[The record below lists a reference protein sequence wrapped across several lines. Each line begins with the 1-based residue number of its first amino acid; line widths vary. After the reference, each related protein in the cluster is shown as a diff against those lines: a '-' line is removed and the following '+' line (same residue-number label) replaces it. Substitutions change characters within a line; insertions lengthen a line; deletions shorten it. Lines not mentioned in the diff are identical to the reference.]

1 MATNNFIEEGLTD
14 DYDIYG
20 SEGSPSPLPG
30 SPTIDE
36 SGHLIIP
43 PEGMEHYFP
52 PSVTPQNASVFD
64 PDPNNTGPTTDFWTA
79 FPITIDVNGNLFYYG
94 ENTGINVRGP
104 QGASNVR
111 FENLTPE
118 QLAQITGPA
127 GQNGINGTNGS
138 DGTDGKDGMSAYEVW
153 LDENGWLDDP
163 EDHPLSDFYQMLA
176 GIEYT
181 LVKEGT
187 GTGSLIINDRGQ
199 YNIASGAASLA
210 TGRNTQAT
218 GSFSASLGFNTISS
232 HSGQTSLG
240 KYNENKTN
248 SMFEVG
254 IGVEGARR
262 NGFEV
267 DTLGNIKSYGEVIDG
282 QNNTLSNKVDKDGN
296 KVLSTND
303 FTNTYK
309 DFIDN
314 FTVDTVLIPASP
326 NPISNAAVNTAINSI
341 LNLNGKSAL
350 EEITSDTDLIF
361 GYITDTTAT
370 SLNTLYW
377 NNTLTWN
384 PVKNIFKNNNID
396 TSTFTNI
403 FSFGTSGLE
412 ASANNQII
420 LGQYN
425 NPNPNNFLEIGWGA
439 SDDLKN
445 ILEVDKSGNLQ
456 VAGEIT
462 DGSGNTLSD
471 KQDILSFDHTLVQ
484 GSDNLITSG
493 DLYTTFNNIG
503 INPTTGI
510 NIPELASLQAQITS
524 LQARITTLE
533 AAVAALG
540 NPREIPDDTYPAN
553 VYTYGINDD
562 QFYIQ
567 KIRPVDPEPE
577 EEEEEE
583 NE

>member
-1 MATNNFIEEGLTD
+1 MATNNFNEQSPSN
-14 DYDIYG
+14 DYDLYSTG
-20 SEGSPSPLPG
+20 VLSPLPG
-30 SPTIDE
+30 SPTVDT

-52 PSVTPQNASVFD
+52 PSGTPQNASVFD

-181 LVKEGT
+181 LVKEGS

-267 DTLGNIKSYGEVIDG
+267 DTLGNIKSYGEVVDG

-384 PVKNIFKNNNID
+384 PVKNIFKNNNIN

-462 DGSGNTLSD
+462 DGNGNTLSD

-524 LQARITTLE
+524 LQTRVTTLE

>member
-1 MATNNFIEEGLTD
+1 MATNDFIEEGLTD

-20 SEGSPSPLPG
+20 SEGSPSPSPG

-52 PSVTPQNASVFD
+52 PSGTPQNASVFD

-111 FENLTPE
+111 FEDLTPE

-218 GSFSASLGFNTISS
+218 GNFSASLGFNTISS

-267 DTLGNIKSYGEVIDG
+267 DTLGNIKSYGEVVDG

-303 FTNTYK
+303 FTNAYK

-384 PVKNIFKNNNID
+384 PVKNIFKNNNIN

-420 LGQYN
+420 FGQYN

-524 LQARITTLE
+524 LQTRVTTLE
-533 AAVAALG
+533 ATVAALG